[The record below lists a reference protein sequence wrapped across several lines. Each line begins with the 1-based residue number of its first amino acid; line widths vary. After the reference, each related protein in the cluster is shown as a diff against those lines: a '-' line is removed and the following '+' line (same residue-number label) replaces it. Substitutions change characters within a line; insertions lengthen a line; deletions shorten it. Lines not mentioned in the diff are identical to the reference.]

1 MGKPLPLPFYK
12 HNHLNGF
19 HNASDLVSPHFR
31 PLDVIF
37 HPCGRKIAQLATG
50 TDKSGKLMRFSIPI
64 PTLFHQMELPNDIII
79 QTKLTLTLTLT
90 LTLNP
95 NPTIP

>member
-50 TDKSGKLMRFSIPI
+50 TDKSGKL
-64 PTLFHQMELPNDIII
+64 TLFSVPININSPDGVTQRHYYTN
-79 QTKLTLTLTLT
+79 
-90 LTLNP
+90 
-95 NPTIP
+95 